1 MSNFSNMEKRE
12 MESFYNRNAEDYF
25 QKTWKLDLKEIYG
38 KFLRYV
44 PSGGKILDV
53 GCGSGRDAYHFSQA
67 GYAITAL
74 DDSTELINRVRSHV
88 DCEVQHSSFYDFNE
102 KNIYDGIWCCAS
114 LLHCAEN
121 KLEDV
126 LHSLIL
132 GLKPLGILYM
142 SYKVGEGIRYD
153 EDRFFLDMNECKMSL
168 LIGNLQECYLLQ
180 QWITVDKKPNS
191 NEEWLNVLIQ
201 KKMV

>member
-1 MSNFSNMEKRE
+1 

-67 GYAITAL
+67 GYVVTAL
-74 DDSTELINRVRSHV
+74 DESIELINKVRNHV
-88 DCEVQHSSFYDFNE
+88 DCQVQHGSFYDFNE

-142 SYKVGEGIRYD
+142 SYKVSEGKIILVRTK
-153 EDRFFLDMNECKMSL
+153 LVIITTKMGAKAMVRLGPEVVNVPSL
-168 LIGNLQECYLLQ
+168 L
-180 QWITVDKKPNS
+180 WIST
-191 NEEWLNVLIQ
+191 
-201 KKMV
+201 